1 MAEKL
6 LELKNISKRFGG
18 VQALDNV
25 GFDIKKQEI
34 HCLVGENG
42 SGKSTLIKI
51 ISGVLKPEP
60 GGTIIFDGKKITHQS
75 SMESVKRGIQ
85 VIYQDLS
92 LFPNLTVA
100 ENIAFNVHIE
110 ENRFF
115 VRWSEIVDIARKAME
130 KIAVDLD
137 PEELVG
143 RLSVADRQLV
153 AICRAMIAD
162 AKLVIMDE
170 PTASLSKKE
179 VENLFKVIKD
189 LQSKGVSTL
198 FVSHKLNEIMEIA
211 ERVTVLRDG
220 KKVGVYQAEELDNE
234 KLTYL
239 MTGKKFSYSKLTK
252 DFTNSDDVLLEI
264 RHLSKKNNYKDINL
278 TLHKGEI
285 IGITGLLGSG
295 RTELALSLFGMNEPD
310 EGEILIE
317 GKSVNLK
324 SHEEAIKHGIGYV
337 PEDRLSQGLVMDQ
350 SVGKNII
357 ITILNR
363 LLGKWNLLDRNKQ
376 DWETK
381 KWVDKL
387 SIKIPSIEA
396 PVRTLSGGNQ
406 QRVVLAKWIATNPKI
421 LILDSPTVGVDIA
434 AKDSIYEIVRRLAS
448 EGIGIIMISD
458 EIEEV
463 LYHSHIVYVMKAG
476 RIIGKY
482 RSDRI
487 TERELY
493 EKANAKD

>member
-1 MAEKL
+1 M
-6 LELKNISKRFGG
+6 
-18 VQALDNV
+18 
-25 GFDIKKQEI
+25 
-34 HCLVGENG
+34 
-42 SGKSTLIKI
+42 
-51 ISGVLKPEP
+51 
-60 GGTIIFDGKKITHQS
+60 
-75 SMESVKRGIQ
+75 
-85 VIYQDLS
+85 
-92 LFPNLTVA
+92 
-100 ENIAFNVHIE
+100 
-110 ENRFF
+110 
-115 VRWSEIVDIARKAME
+115 
-130 KIAVDLD
+130 DLD